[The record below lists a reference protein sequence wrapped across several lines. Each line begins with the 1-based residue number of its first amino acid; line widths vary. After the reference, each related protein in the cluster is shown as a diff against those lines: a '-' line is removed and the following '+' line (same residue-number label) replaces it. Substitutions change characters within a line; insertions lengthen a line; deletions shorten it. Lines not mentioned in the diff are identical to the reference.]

1 MELLH
6 SLEKNYRGRNM
17 NPGPLIP
24 PYLALRMNDKVLAAL
39 EQSYEE
45 HYTVID
51 WLKVDP
57 AFDPLR
63 QDPRFRALLQR
74 VRLAQ

>member
-1 MELLH
+1 
-6 SLEKNYRGRNM
+6 M
-17 NPGPLIP
+17 NPGPLLG
-24 PYLALRMNDKVLAAL
+24 PYLALGKKDKVLAAL
-39 EQSYEE
+39 QQSYEE

-63 QDPRFRALLQR
+63 QDPEFRALLQR
-74 VRLAQ
+74 VRLGQ